1 MNISV
6 AFTKVILFNQISCDI
21 TEDNYSHYKGKL
33 ILYLKQIVMASL
45 NEGVQLNTNY
55 SWLI

>member
-1 MNISV
+1 MNFID

-21 TEDNYSHYKGKL
+21 IEHNYSHYKGKL

-45 NEGVQLNTNY
+45 NEGV
-55 SWLI
+55 